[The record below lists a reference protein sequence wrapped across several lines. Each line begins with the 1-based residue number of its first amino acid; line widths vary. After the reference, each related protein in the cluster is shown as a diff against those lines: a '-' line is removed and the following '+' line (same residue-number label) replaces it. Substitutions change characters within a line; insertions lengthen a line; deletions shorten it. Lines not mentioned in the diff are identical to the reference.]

1 MVASRI
7 KIKLAILN
15 WPARWMVDAN
25 DGCQEAPFQANSQ
38 TSPDFCTSL
47 SMNRQEELNAV
58 CYVLELRGIHQEAQ
72 DLNFFKVE
80 AAYLVC
86 SAFPVATKAQRT
98 SKSHSSLLSPR
109 KLYWVFVK
117 VKNGSLK

>member
-1 MVASRI
+1 LC
-7 KIKLAILN
+7 KPLH
-15 WPARWMVDAN
+15 
-25 DGCQEAPFQANSQ
+25 QQAE
-38 TSPDFCTSL
+38 
-47 SMNRQEELNAV
+47 EELNAV

-86 SAFPVATKAQRT
+86 SALLVATKAQRA

-109 KLYWVFVK
+109 KIYWVFEK
-117 VKNGSLK
+117 INRSSLN